1 MRKFSRFFAFLLLI
15 GLFTAYAPMT
25 LADMQQQGYGSTT
38 YTPETQAGLYQHRSF
53 GNSYGSKVGNK
64 ALNAFANLTTSVL
77 EIPKNII
84 NTTNKSNIIYGAVGG
99 LFKGLIHTA
108 GRIGV
113 GITDLVTIPLPTKPI
128 AQPLYIWDDFD
139 VDTSYG
145 PVFRLDL
152 TPEAAESP
160 IVETPSAPVVAAPAV
175 VAPKPEAIDNSKQYN
190 QETNQKLDAIFKK
203 EMKK

>member
-1 MRKFSRFFAFLLLI
+1 MRKFSRFFVFLLFA
-15 GLFTAYAPMT
+15 GLFTVYAPMT
-25 LADMQQQGYGSTT
+25 QADMQPGYGARA
-38 YTPETQAGLYQHRSF
+38 YTLADNTQHR
-53 GNSYGSKVGNK
+53 SYGSKVGNK
-64 ALNAFANLTTSVL
+64 ALNAFANLTTGVL

-84 NTTNKSNIIYGAVGG
+84 NTTNKSNIVYGAVGG

-113 GITDLVTIPLPTKPI
+113 GIADLVTIPLPTWPI
-128 AQPLYIWDDFD
+128 AQPAYIWDDFD

-145 PVFRLDL
+145 PVFRLD
-152 TPEAAESP
+152 ESGDAVP
-160 IVETPSAPVVAAPAV
+160 AVQASEPAPVVAAPPAV
-175 VAPKPEAIDNSKQYN
+175 AAPRPEPIDNSKQYN